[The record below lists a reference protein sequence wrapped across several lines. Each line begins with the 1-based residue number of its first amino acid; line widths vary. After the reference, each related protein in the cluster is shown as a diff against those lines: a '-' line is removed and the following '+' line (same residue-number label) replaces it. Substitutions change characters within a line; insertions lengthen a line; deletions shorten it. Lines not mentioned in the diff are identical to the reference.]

1 MSGLNEFTKTLS
13 QELYE
18 GVPFLGPDGPL
29 DVTSFDTLPGTHNL
43 GKFSGE
49 YRHLG
54 GADLLPAEGSK
65 EEAELIR
72 ILEVSLITVNAYLRP
87 SSS

>member
-1 MSGLNEFTKTLS
+1 MSGLNEFTKTVY

-29 DVTSFDTLPGTHNL
+29 DVTSFDSFPGVHNIEEL
-43 GKFSGE
+43 SGA
-49 YRHLG
+49 YRPELA

-65 EEAELIR
+65 EEAELMR

-87 SSS
+87 S